1 MSLEYRIFAL
11 PNEPM
16 NKIVRIILLF
26 VTNLISLLA
35 IAQINA
41 NVQQEFQLTIQPTK
55 VPIKLDGILDEPA
68 WNSVEAVSQFYKK
81 FPNDIGAPKKQTE
94 VKYLFDDKNLYF
106 AFKVY
111 DSGTAIIKSLKRDI
125 GHDGNDGVAI
135 VLDPLNQKTNGFY
148 FVVSAL
154 NVQSEGQLT
163 GDSEEGLSYSWDTKW
178 FTMTKDY
185 GNYWIAEIAIPLK
198 SIRYNA
204 ENKNWGVNFVRIDA
218 KNFEYSTWTRMGP
231 NFRSYDLG
239 YTGLM
244 KWPTNPPASNNN
256 VILLP
261 YLTGGISEDKSNS
274 KTETTGN
281 GGFDAKIA
289 LNSSLN
295 LDLTINPDFSQV
307 EVDNQ
312 VTNLTRFSIF
322 LPERRAFF
330 LENADLFAGF
340 GIPPV
345 RPFYSRT
352 IGLDKEGNKIPI
364 LFGARLSGNLSPD
377 VRIGAMNM
385 QTGRQGDYAPENFS
399 AFTWQKRVLKRSLIK
414 GYFLNREN
422 FISVEEEKKNPLDK
436 YGRNAG
442 LTFEYSN
449 PAGSFSYWA
458 NYNQSMKPT
467 IKDLNNYAE
476 AGVSY
481 NGRNFGFVL
490 DLANVGKNYYT
501 DLGFVQ
507 RISNYDAE
515 KDTSIRIGFKHIFSE
530 ISYAVM
536 PAKGR
541 IGKTELSAEN
551 YVVFNPDNSFN
562 ELESTLQLETNFKN
576 SSNFNLILSNNVTNL
591 LFPTSFT
598 DGIPLPAKQYQY
610 GQFKLNYVSDT
621 RKLFGWVS
629 EITVGQFYNGQ
640 VQGFG
645 LGINWRNQPHLNLRL
660 NAQINN
666 IQLPGAYGSTRLLLI
681 APRIEYNFSTQ
692 LFWTTFIQYNTQS
705 NNFNVNSRLQYR
717 YKPMSDFFLVYTDNY
732 FTDPLF
738 KSKNRAIVF
747 KISYWF

>member
-1 MSLEYRIFAL
+1 MNRLSLIPL
-11 PNEPM
+11 
-16 NKIVRIILLF
+16 
-26 VTNLISLLA
+26 LLA
-35 IAQINA
+35 LNLFYLDGKAQTNA
-41 NVQQEFQLTIQPTK
+41 TIQESFQLTIQPTK
-55 VPIKLDGILDEPA
+55 GPIKLDGILDEPA
-68 WNSVEAVSQFYKK
+68 WNTVQAVSQFNKK

-111 DSGTAIIKSLKRDI
+111 DSGTAIIRSLKRDI
-125 GHDGNDGVAI
+125 GHDGNDGVAV

-154 NVQSEGQLT
+154 NVQSEDQLT
-163 GDSEEGLSYSWDTKW
+163 GSSDGGISYSWDTKW
-178 FTMTKDY
+178 FSMTKDY

-198 SIRYNA
+198 SIRYNS

-218 KNFEYSTWTRMGP
+218 KNFEYSTWTRIGP
-231 NFRSYDLG
+231 NFKSYDLG

-261 YLTGGISEDKSNS
+261 YLTGGISEDKSTS

-281 GGFDAKIA
+281 VGFDAKIA

-295 LDLTINPDFSQV
+295 LDLTVNPDFSQV

-312 VTNLTRFSIF
+312 VTNLTRFNIF

-340 GIPPV
+340 GIPPI

-385 QTGRQGDYAPENFS
+385 QTGRKGNYAPENFS
-399 AFTWQKRVLKRSLIK
+399 AFTWQKRVLKRSMVK

-442 LTFEYSN
+442 ITFEYSN

-458 NYNQSMKPT
+458 NYNQSIKPT
-467 IKDLNNYAE
+467 IKNLNNYAE

-501 DLGFVQ
+501 DMGFVQ

-515 KDTSIRIGFKHIFSE
+515 RDTSIRIGFKHVFSE
-530 ISYAVM
+530 ISYTLM
-536 PAKGR
+536 PAKGK
-541 IGKTELSAEN
+541 IGKSELTAQN
-551 YVVFNPDNSFN
+551 YVVLNPDNSFN
-562 ELESTLQLETNFKN
+562 ELESSLQLKTDFKN
-576 SSNFNLILSNNVTNL
+576 ASSFNLSLSNNITNL

-610 GQFKLNYVSDT
+610 GQFRFNYVSDT

-640 VQGFG
+640 VEGFG
-645 LGINWRNQPHLNLRL
+645 LGINWRHQPHLSLRL
-660 NAQINN
+660 NAQYNQIR
-666 IQLPGAYGSTRLLLI
+666 LPGNYGSTRLVLI
-681 APRIEYNFSTQ
+681 APRIEYNFNTQ

-705 NNFNVNSRLQYR
+705 NNFNINSRLQYR

-738 KSKNRAIVF
+738 KSKNRALIF
-747 KISYWF
+747 KLSYWF

>member
-1 MSLEYRIFAL
+1 MNRLSLIPL
-11 PNEPM
+11 
-16 NKIVRIILLF
+16 
-26 VTNLISLLA
+26 LLA
-35 IAQINA
+35 LNLFCLDGKSQTNA
-41 NVQQEFQLTIQPTK
+41 AIQESFQLTIQPTK
-55 VPIKLDGILDEPA
+55 GPIKLDGILDEPA
-68 WNSVEAVSQFYKK
+68 WNTVQAVSQFNKK

-111 DSGTAIIKSLKRDI
+111 DSGTAIIRSLKRDI
-125 GHDGNDGVAI
+125 GHDGNDGVAV

-154 NVQSEGQLT
+154 NVQSEDQLT
-163 GDSEEGLSYSWDTKW
+163 GSSDGGISYSWDTKW
-178 FTMTKDY
+178 FSMTKDY

-198 SIRYNA
+198 SIRYNS

-218 KNFEYSTWTRMGP
+218 KNFEYSTWTRIGP
-231 NFRSYDLG
+231 NFKSYDLG

-261 YLTGGISEDKSNS
+261 YLTGGISEDKSTS

-281 GGFDAKIA
+281 VGFDAKIA

-295 LDLTINPDFSQV
+295 LDLTVNPDFSQV

-312 VTNLTRFSIF
+312 VTNLTRFNIF

-340 GIPPV
+340 GIPPI

-385 QTGRQGDYAPENFS
+385 QTGRKGNYAPENFS
-399 AFTWQKRVLKRSLIK
+399 AFTWQKRVLKRSMVK

-442 LTFEYSN
+442 ITFEYSN

-458 NYNQSMKPT
+458 NYNQSIKPT
-467 IKDLNNYAE
+467 IKNLNNYAE

-501 DLGFVQ
+501 DMGFVQ

-515 KDTSIRIGFKHIFSE
+515 RDTSIRIGFKHVFSE
-530 ISYAVM
+530 ISYTLM
-536 PAKGR
+536 PAKGK
-541 IGKTELSAEN
+541 IGKSELTAQN
-551 YVVFNPDNSFN
+551 YVVLNPDNSFN
-562 ELESTLQLETNFKN
+562 ELESSLQLKTDFKN
-576 SSNFNLILSNNVTNL
+576 ASSFNLSLSNNITNL

-610 GQFKLNYVSDT
+610 GQFRFNYVSDT

-640 VQGFG
+640 VEGFG
-645 LGINWRNQPHLNLRL
+645 LGINWRHQPHLNLRL
-660 NAQINN
+660 NAQFNQIR
-666 IQLPGAYGSTRLLLI
+666 LPGNYGSTRLVLI

-705 NNFNVNSRLQYR
+705 NNFNINSRLQYR

-738 KSKNRAIVF
+738 KSKNRALIF
-747 KISYWF
+747 KLSYWF

>member
-1 MSLEYRIFAL
+1 MNRLSLIPL
-11 PNEPM
+11 
-16 NKIVRIILLF
+16 
-26 VTNLISLLA
+26 LLA
-35 IAQINA
+35 LNLFYLDGKAQTNA
-41 NVQQEFQLTIQPTK
+41 AIQECFQLTIQPTK
-55 VPIKLDGILDEPA
+55 GPIKLDGILDEPA
-68 WNSVEAVSQFYKK
+68 WNTVQAVSQFNKK

-111 DSGTAIIKSLKRDI
+111 DSGTAIIRSLKRDI
-125 GHDGNDGVAI
+125 GHDGNDGVAV

-154 NVQSEGQLT
+154 NVQSEDQLT
-163 GDSEEGLSYSWDTKW
+163 GSSDGGISYSWDTKW
-178 FTMTKDY
+178 FSMTKDY

-198 SIRYNA
+198 SIRYNS

-218 KNFEYSTWTRMGP
+218 KNFEYSTWTRIGP
-231 NFRSYDLG
+231 NFKSYDLG

-261 YLTGGISEDKSNS
+261 YLTGGISEDKSTS
-274 KTETTGN
+274 ETETTGN
-281 GGFDAKIA
+281 VGFDAKIA

-295 LDLTINPDFSQV
+295 LDLTVNPDFSQV

-312 VTNLTRFSIF
+312 VTNLTRFNIF

-340 GIPPV
+340 GIPPI

-385 QTGRQGDYAPENFS
+385 QTGRKGNYAPENFS
-399 AFTWQKRVLKRSLIK
+399 AFTWQKRVLKRSMVK

-442 LTFEYSN
+442 ITFEYSN

-458 NYNQSMKPT
+458 NYNQSIKPT
-467 IKDLNNYAE
+467 IKNFNNYAE

-501 DLGFVQ
+501 DMGFVQ

-515 KDTSIRIGFKHIFSE
+515 RDTSIRIGFKHVFSE
-530 ISYAVM
+530 ISYTLM
-536 PAKGR
+536 PAKGK
-541 IGKTELSAEN
+541 IGKSELTAQN
-551 YVVFNPDNSFN
+551 YVVLNPDNSFN
-562 ELESTLQLETNFKN
+562 ELESSLQLKTDFKN
-576 SSNFNLILSNNVTNL
+576 ASSFNLSLSNNITNL

-610 GQFKLNYVSDT
+610 GQFRFNYVSDT

-640 VQGFG
+640 VEGFG
-645 LGINWRNQPHLNLRL
+645 LGINWRHQPHLNLRL
-660 NAQINN
+660 NAQFNQIR
-666 IQLPGAYGSTRLLLI
+666 LPGNYGSTRLVLI

-705 NNFNVNSRLQYR
+705 NNFNINSRLQYR

-738 KSKNRAIVF
+738 KSKNRALIF
-747 KISYWF
+747 KLSYWF

>member
-1 MSLEYRIFAL
+1 MNRLSLI
-11 PNEPM
+11 P
-16 NKIVRIILLF
+16 ILLTLNF
-26 VTNLISLLA
+26 FCLDGKAQTNA
-35 IAQINA
+35 TT
-41 NVQQEFQLTIQPTK
+41 QETFQLTIQPTK
-55 VPIKLDGILDEPA
+55 GPIKLDGILDEPA
-68 WNSVEAVSQFYKK
+68 WNTVKAVSQFNKK

-94 VKYLFDDKNLYF
+94 VKYLYDDKNLYF

-111 DSGTAIIKSLKRDI
+111 DSGTAIIRSLKRDI
-125 GHDGNDGVAI
+125 GHDGNDGVAV

-154 NVQSEGQLT
+154 NVQSEDQLT
-163 GDSEEGLSYSWDTKW
+163 GSSDGGISYSWDTKW
-178 FTMTKDY
+178 FSMTKDY

-198 SIRYNA
+198 SIRYNS

-218 KNFEYSTWTRMGP
+218 KNFEYSTWTRIGP
-231 NFRSYDLG
+231 NFKSYDLG

-261 YLTGGISEDKSNS
+261 YLTGGMSEDKSTN
-274 KTETTGN
+274 KIETTGN
-281 GGFDAKIA
+281 VGFDAKIA

-295 LDLTINPDFSQV
+295 LDLTVNPDFSQV

-340 GIPPV
+340 GIPPI

-352 IGLDKEGNKIPI
+352 IGLDKEGNTIPI

-385 QTGRQGDYAPENFS
+385 QTGRKGDYAPENFS
-399 AFTWQKRVLKRSLIK
+399 AFTWQKRVLKRSMIK

-442 LTFEYSN
+442 ITFEYSN
-449 PAGSFSYWA
+449 PAGSFNYWA

-467 IKDLNNYAE
+467 IKNLNNYAE
-476 AGVSY
+476 AGLSY

-501 DLGFVQ
+501 DMGFVQ

-515 KDTSIRIGFKHIFSE
+515 RDTSIRIGYKHIFSE
-530 ISYAVM
+530 ISYTLM
-536 PAKGR
+536 PAKGK
-541 IGKTELSAEN
+541 IGKMELTAQN
-551 YVVFNPDNSFN
+551 FVVFNPDNSFN
-562 ELESTLQLETNFKN
+562 EFEGTMQIKTDFKN
-576 SSNFNLILSNNVTNL
+576 ASSFNLSLSNNITNL

-598 DGIPLPAKQYQY
+598 DGTPLPAKQYQY
-610 GQFKLNYVSDT
+610 GQFEFNYASDT
-621 RKLFGWVS
+621 RKLFGWFS
-629 EITVGQFYNGQ
+629 EITIGQFYNGQ

-660 NAQINN
+660 NAQLNQ
-666 IQLPGAYGSTRLLLI
+666 IQLPGTYGSTRLVLI

-705 NNFNVNSRLQYR
+705 NNFNINSRLQYR

-738 KSKNRAIVF
+738 KSKNRALIF
-747 KISYWF
+747 KLSYWF

>member
-1 MSLEYRIFAL
+1 MNRLSLI
-11 PNEPM
+11 P
-16 NKIVRIILLF
+16 LLLSLNF
-26 VTNLISLLA
+26 FWLDGKAQTNA
-35 IAQINA
+35 TT
-41 NVQQEFQLTIQPTK
+41 QESFQLTIQPTK
-55 VPIKLDGILDEPA
+55 GPIKLDGILDEPA
-68 WNSVEAVSQFYKK
+68 WNTVKAVSQFNKK

-94 VKYLFDDKNLYF
+94 VKYLYDEKNLYF

-111 DSGTAIIKSLKRDI
+111 DSGTAIIRSLKRDI
-125 GHDGNDGVAI
+125 GHDGNDGVAV

-154 NVQSEGQLT
+154 NVQSEDQLI
-163 GDSEEGLSYSWDTKW
+163 GSSDGGISYSWDTKW
-178 FTMTKDY
+178 FSMTKDY

-198 SIRYNA
+198 SIRYNS

-218 KNFEYSTWTRMGP
+218 KNFEYSTWTRIGP
-231 NFRSYDLG
+231 NFKSYDLG

-261 YLTGGISEDKSNS
+261 YLTGGASEDKSTSNI
-274 KTETTGN
+274 ETTGN
-281 GGFDAKIA
+281 IGFDAKIA
-289 LNSSLN
+289 LSSSLN
-295 LDLTINPDFSQV
+295 LDLTVNPDFSQV

-312 VTNLTRFSIF
+312 VTNLTRFNIF

-340 GIPPV
+340 GIPPI

-385 QTGRQGDYAPENFS
+385 QTGRKGNYAPENFS
-399 AFTWQKRVLKRSLIK
+399 AFTWQKRVLKRSMIK

-442 LTFEYSN
+442 ITFEYSN

-501 DLGFVQ
+501 DMGFVQ

-515 KDTSIRIGFKHIFSE
+515 RDTSIRIGFKHVFSE
-530 ISYAVM
+530 ISYTLM
-536 PAKGR
+536 PSKGK
-541 IGKTELSAEN
+541 IGKSELTAQN
-551 YVVFNPDNSFN
+551 YVVLNPDNSFN
-562 ELESTLQLETNFKN
+562 ELESSLQLKTDFKN
-576 SSNFNLILSNNVTNL
+576 ASSFNLSLSNNITNL

-610 GQFKLNYVSDT
+610 GQFRFNYVSDT

-645 LGINWRNQPHLNLRL
+645 LGINWRNQPHLSLRL
-660 NAQINN
+660 NAQLNEIR
-666 IQLPGAYGSTRLLLI
+666 LPGNYGSTRLVLI

-705 NNFNVNSRLQYR
+705 NNFNINSRLQYR

-738 KSKNRAIVF
+738 KSKNRALIF
-747 KISYWF
+747 KLSYWF

>member
-1 MSLEYRIFAL
+1 MNRLSLI
-11 PNEPM
+11 P
-16 NKIVRIILLF
+16 LLLTLNF
-26 VTNLISLLA
+26 FWLDGKTQTNA
-35 IAQINA
+35 TT
-41 NVQQEFQLTIQPTK
+41 QESFQLTIQPTK
-55 VPIKLDGILDEPA
+55 GPIKLDGILDEPA
-68 WNSVEAVSQFYKK
+68 WNTVKAVSQFNKK

-94 VKYLFDDKNLYF
+94 VKYLYDDKNLYF

-111 DSGTAIIKSLKRDI
+111 DSGTAIIRSLKRDI
-125 GHDGNDGVAI
+125 GHDGNDGVAV

-154 NVQSEGQLT
+154 NVQSEDQLT
-163 GDSEEGLSYSWDTKW
+163 GSSDGGISYSWDTKW
-178 FTMTKDY
+178 FSMTKDY

-198 SIRYNA
+198 SIRYNS

-218 KNFEYSTWTRMGP
+218 KNFEYSTWTRIGP
-231 NFRSYDLG
+231 NFKSYDLG

-261 YLTGGISEDKSNS
+261 YLTGGISEDKSTS

-281 GGFDAKIA
+281 VGFDAKIA

-295 LDLTINPDFSQV
+295 LDLTVNPDFSQV

-312 VTNLTRFSIF
+312 VTNLTRFNIF

-340 GIPPV
+340 GIPPI

-385 QTGRQGDYAPENFS
+385 QTGRKGNYAPENFS
-399 AFTWQKRVLKRSLIK
+399 AFTWQKRVLKRSMVK

-442 LTFEYSN
+442 ITFEYSN

-476 AGVSY
+476 AGLSY

-501 DLGFVQ
+501 DMGFVQ

-515 KDTSIRIGFKHIFSE
+515 RDTSIRIGFKHVFSE
-530 ISYAVM
+530 ISYTLM
-536 PAKGR
+536 PAKGK
-541 IGKTELSAEN
+541 IGKSELTAQN
-551 YVVFNPDNSFN
+551 YVVLNPDNSFN
-562 ELESTLQLETNFKN
+562 ELESSLQLKTDFKN
-576 SSNFNLILSNNVTNL
+576 ASSFNLSLSNNITNL

-610 GQFKLNYVSDT
+610 GQFRFNYVSDT

-640 VQGFG
+640 VEGFG
-645 LGINWRNQPHLNLRL
+645 LGINWRHQPHLNLRL
-660 NAQINN
+660 NAQFNQIR
-666 IQLPGAYGSTRLLLI
+666 LPGNYGSTRLVLI

-705 NNFNVNSRLQYR
+705 NNFNINSRLQYR

-738 KSKNRAIVF
+738 KSKNRALIF
-747 KISYWF
+747 KLSYWF

>member
-1 MSLEYRIFAL
+1 
-11 PNEPM
+11 M
-16 NKIVRIILLF
+16 NKTVL
-26 VTNLISLLA
+26 TSLLIA
-35 IAQINA
+35 INLLCKFGMAQTNT
-41 NVQQEFQLTIQPTK
+41 NVQGEFQLTIQPTK
-55 VPIKLDGILDEPA
+55 RPIKLDGIMDEPA
-68 WNSVEAVSQFYKK
+68 WNTVKAVSQFNKK

-111 DSGTAIIKSLKRDI
+111 DSGSAIIKSLKRDI
-125 GHDGNDGVAI
+125 GHDGNDGVAV

-148 FVVSAL
+148 FVVSAA
-154 NVQSEGQLT
+154 NVQSEDQLT
-163 GDSEEGLSYSWDTKW
+163 GSSDGGISYSWDTKW
-178 FTMTKDY
+178 FSMTKDY

-198 SIRYNA
+198 SIRYNP

-218 KNFEYSTWTRMGP
+218 KNFEYSTWTRITP
-231 NFRSYDLG
+231 NFKSYDLG

-244 KWPTNPPASNNN
+244 QWPTNPPVSSNN

-261 YLTGGISEDKSNS
+261 YLTGGMSEDKSTN

-281 GGFDAKIA
+281 IGFDAKIA

-295 LDLTINPDFSQV
+295 LDLTVNPDFSQV

-340 GIPPV
+340 GIPPI

-385 QTGRQGDYAPENFS
+385 QTGRQGNYAPENFS
-399 AFTWQKRVLKRSLIK
+399 AFTLQKRVLKRSMIK

-442 LTFEYSN
+442 ISFDYSN
-449 PAGSFSYWA
+449 PSGSFSYWA

-467 IKDLNNYAE
+467 IKNLNNYAE
-476 AGVSY
+476 VGLSY
-481 NGRNFGFVL
+481 NSRNVGLVF

-501 DLGFVQ
+501 DMGFVQ
-507 RISNYDAE
+507 RISNYDAIR
-515 KDTSIRIGFKHIFSE
+515 DTSIRVGFKQMYSE
-530 ISYAVM
+530 ISYTLM
-536 PAKGR
+536 PAKGKV
-541 IGKTELSAEN
+541 GKMELSSEN
-551 YVVFNPDNSFN
+551 FVVFNPDNSFN
-562 ELESTLQLETNFKN
+562 EWESTLNLKTDFKN
-576 SSNFNLILSNNVTNL
+576 ASSLNVALSNNVTKL
-591 LFPTSFT
+591 LYPTTFT
-598 DGIPLPAKQYQY
+598 DGLPIPAQQYEYAQI
-610 GQFKLNYVSDT
+610 GFNYMSDS
-621 RKLFGWVS
+621 RKLFGWS
-629 EITVGQFYNGQ
+629 SALTLGQFYNGQ
-640 VQGFG
+640 VQSIAA
-645 LGINWRNQPHLNLRL
+645 GINWRNQPHLGIRL
-660 NAQINN
+660 NAQLNN
-666 IQLPGAYGSTRLLLI
+666 IQLPGVYGSNRLLLI
-681 APRIEYNFSTQ
+681 APRIEYNFNTQ

-705 NNFNVNSRLQYR
+705 NNFNINSRLQYR

-738 KSKNRAIVF
+738 KNKNRALIF
-747 KISYWF
+747 KLSYWL

>member
-1 MSLEYRIFAL
+1 
-11 PNEPM
+11 M
-16 NKIVRIILLF
+16 NR
-26 VTNLISLLA
+26 ISLIPLLLVLNLFCLDGK
-35 IAQINA
+35 AQTNTTS
-41 NVQQEFQLTIQPTK
+41 QESFQLTIQPTK
-55 VPIKLDGILDEPA
+55 GPIKLDGIMDEPD
-68 WNSVEAVSQFYKK
+68 WNTVKAVSQFNKK

-94 VKYLFDDKNLYF
+94 VKYLYDEKNLYF

-125 GHDGNDGVAI
+125 GHDGNDGVAV

-154 NVQSEGQLT
+154 NVQSEDQLI
-163 GDSEEGLSYSWDTKW
+163 GSSDGGISYSWDTKW
-178 FTMTKDY
+178 FSMTKDY
-185 GNYWIAEIAIPLK
+185 GSYWIAEIAIPLK
-198 SIRYNA
+198 SIRYNS

-218 KNFEYSTWTRMGP
+218 KNFEYSTWTRIGP
-231 NFRSYDLG
+231 NFKSYDLG

-261 YLTGGISEDKSNS
+261 YLTGGVSEDKSTSNI
-274 KTETTGN
+274 ETTGN
-281 GGFDAKIA
+281 IGFDAKIA

-295 LDLTINPDFSQV
+295 LDLTVNPDFSQV

-340 GIPPV
+340 GIPPI

-385 QTGRQGDYAPENFS
+385 QTGRKGNYAPENFS
-399 AFTWQKRVLKRSLIK
+399 AFTWQKRVLKRSMVK

-422 FISVEEEKKNPLDK
+422 LISVEEEKKNPLDK

-442 LTFEYSN
+442 ITFEYSN

-467 IKDLNNYAE
+467 IKNLNNYAE
-476 AGVSY
+476 AGLSY

-501 DLGFVQ
+501 DMGFVQ

-515 KDTSIRIGFKHIFSE
+515 RDTSIRIGFKHVFSE
-530 ISYAVM
+530 ISYTLM
-536 PAKGR
+536 PSKGK
-541 IGKTELSAEN
+541 IGKSELTAQN
-551 YVVFNPDNSFN
+551 YVVLNPDNSFN
-562 ELESTLQLETNFKN
+562 ELESSLQLKTDFKN
-576 SSNFNLILSNNVTNL
+576 ASSFNLSLSNNITNL

-610 GQFKLNYVSDT
+610 GQFRFNYVSDT

-645 LGINWRNQPHLNLRL
+645 LGINWRNQPHLSLRL
-660 NAQINN
+660 NAQLNEIR
-666 IQLPGAYGSTRLLLI
+666 LPGNYGSTRLVLI

-705 NNFNVNSRLQYR
+705 NNFNINSRLQYR

-738 KSKNRAIVF
+738 KSKNRALIF
-747 KISYWF
+747 KLSYWF

>member
-1 MSLEYRIFAL
+1 MNRLSLIPL
-11 PNEPM
+11 
-16 NKIVRIILLF
+16 
-26 VTNLISLLA
+26 LLA
-35 IAQINA
+35 LNLFYLDGKAQTNA
-41 NVQQEFQLTIQPTK
+41 AIQESFQLTIQPTK
-55 VPIKLDGILDEPA
+55 GPIKLDGILDEPA
-68 WNSVEAVSQFYKK
+68 WNTVQAVSQFNKK

-111 DSGTAIIKSLKRDI
+111 DSGTAIIRSLKRDI
-125 GHDGNDGVAI
+125 GHDGNDGVAV

-154 NVQSEGQLT
+154 NVQSEDQLT
-163 GDSEEGLSYSWDTKW
+163 GSSDGGISYSWDTKW
-178 FTMTKDY
+178 FSMTKDY

-198 SIRYNA
+198 SIRYNS

-218 KNFEYSTWTRMGP
+218 KNFEYSTWTRIGP
-231 NFRSYDLG
+231 NFKSYDLG

-261 YLTGGISEDKSNS
+261 YLTGGISEDKSTS

-281 GGFDAKIA
+281 VGFDAKIA

-295 LDLTINPDFSQV
+295 LDLTVNPDFSQV

-312 VTNLTRFSIF
+312 VTNLTRFNIF

-340 GIPPV
+340 GIPPI

-385 QTGRQGDYAPENFS
+385 QTGRQGNYAPENFS
-399 AFTWQKRVLKRSLIK
+399 AFTWQKRVLKRSMVK

-442 LTFEYSN
+442 ITFEYSN

-467 IKDLNNYAE
+467 IKNLNNYAE

-501 DLGFVQ
+501 DMGFVQ

-515 KDTSIRIGFKHIFSE
+515 RDTSIRIGFKHVFSE
-530 ISYAVM
+530 ISYTLM
-536 PAKGR
+536 PAKGK
-541 IGKTELSAEN
+541 IGKSELTAQN
-551 YVVFNPDNSFN
+551 YVVLNPDNSFN
-562 ELESTLQLETNFKN
+562 ELESSLQLKTDFKN
-576 SSNFNLILSNNVTNL
+576 ASSFNLSLSNNITNL

-598 DGIPLPAKQYQY
+598 DGVPLPVKQYQY
-610 GQFKLNYVSDT
+610 GQFRFNYVSDT

-629 EITVGQFYNGQ
+629 ESTVGQFYNGQ
-640 VQGFG
+640 VEGIG
-645 LGINWRNQPHLNLRL
+645 LGINWRPQPHLSLRL
-660 NAQINN
+660 NAQYNQIR
-666 IQLPGAYGSTRLLLI
+666 LPGNYGSTRLVLI
-681 APRIEYNFSTQ
+681 APRIEYNFNTQ

-705 NNFNVNSRLQYR
+705 NNFNINSRLQYR

-738 KSKNRAIVF
+738 KSKNRALIF
-747 KISYWF
+747 KLSYWF

>member
-1 MSLEYRIFAL
+1 MNRISL
-11 PNEPM
+11 
-16 NKIVRIILLF
+16 ILLLL
-26 VTNLISLLA
+26 TLNLFWLDGK
-35 IAQINA
+35 AQINA

-55 VPIKLDGILDEPA
+55 GPIKLDGILDEPA
-68 WNSVEAVSQFYKK
+68 WNTVEAVSQFNKK

-94 VKYLFDDKNLYF
+94 VKYLYDDKNLYF

-111 DSGTAIIKSLKRDI
+111 DSGTAIIRSLKRDI
-125 GHDGNDGVAI
+125 GHDGNDGVAV

-154 NVQSEGQLT
+154 NVQSEDQLT
-163 GDSEEGLSYSWDTKW
+163 GSSDGGISYSWDTKW
-178 FTMTKDY
+178 FSMTKDY

-198 SIRYNA
+198 SIRYNS

-218 KNFEYSTWTRMGP
+218 KNFEYSTWTRIGP
-231 NFRSYDLG
+231 NFKSYDLG

-261 YLTGGISEDKSNS
+261 YLTGGISEDKSTS
-274 KTETTGN
+274 KIETTGN
-281 GGFDAKIA
+281 VGFDAKIA

-295 LDLTINPDFSQV
+295 LDLTVNPDFSQV

-312 VTNLTRFSIF
+312 VTNLTRFNIF

-340 GIPPV
+340 GIPPI

-385 QTGRQGDYAPENFS
+385 QTGRKGNYAPENFS
-399 AFTWQKRVLKRSLIK
+399 AFTWQKRVLKRSMVK

-442 LTFEYSN
+442 ITFEYSN

-476 AGVSY
+476 AGLSY

-501 DLGFVQ
+501 DMGFVQ

-515 KDTSIRIGFKHIFSE
+515 RDTSIRIGFKHIFSE
-530 ISYAVM
+530 ISYTLM
-536 PAKGR
+536 PAKGK
-541 IGKTELSAEN
+541 IGKMELTTQN
-551 YVVFNPDNSFN
+551 FIVFNPDNSFN
-562 ELESTLQLETNFKN
+562 ELESTVQVRTDLKN
-576 SSNFNLILSNNVTNL
+576 ASSFNLGLSNNITNL

-598 DGIPLPAKQYQY
+598 DGTPLPAAQYQY
-610 GQFKLNYVSDT
+610 AQFGMGYNSDT
-621 RKLFGWVS
+621 RKLFGWS
-629 EITVGQFYNGQ
+629 TDLNFGQFYNGT
-640 VQGFG
+640 VQSFRVGV
-645 LGINWRNQPHLNLRL
+645 NWRNQPHLSLRL
-660 NAQINN
+660 NAQFNN
-666 IQLPGAYGSTRLLLI
+666 IQLPGIYGSTKLLLI
-681 APRIEYNFSTQ
+681 APRIEYNFNTK

-705 NNFNVNSRLQYR
+705 NNFNINSRLQYR

-738 KSKNRAIVF
+738 KSKNRALIF
-747 KISYWF
+747 KLSYWF

>member
-1 MSLEYRIFAL
+1 MNRLSLIPL
-11 PNEPM
+11 
-16 NKIVRIILLF
+16 
-26 VTNLISLLA
+26 LLA
-35 IAQINA
+35 LNLFYLDGKAQTNA
-41 NVQQEFQLTIQPTK
+41 AIQESFQLTIQPTK
-55 VPIKLDGILDEPA
+55 GPIKLDGILDEPA
-68 WNSVEAVSQFYKK
+68 WNTVQAVSQFNKK

-111 DSGTAIIKSLKRDI
+111 DSGTAIIRSLKRDI
-125 GHDGNDGVAI
+125 GHDGNDGVAV

-154 NVQSEGQLT
+154 NVQSEDQLT
-163 GDSEEGLSYSWDTKW
+163 GSSDGGISYSWDTKW
-178 FTMTKDY
+178 FSMTKDY

-198 SIRYNA
+198 SIRYNS

-218 KNFEYSTWTRMGP
+218 KNFEYSTWTRIGP
-231 NFRSYDLG
+231 NFKSYDLG

-261 YLTGGISEDKSNS
+261 YLTGGISEDKSTS

-281 GGFDAKIA
+281 VGFDAKIA

-295 LDLTINPDFSQV
+295 LDLTVNPDFSQV

-312 VTNLTRFSIF
+312 VTNLTRFNIF

-330 LENADLFAGF
+330 LENVDLFAGF
-340 GIPPV
+340 GIPPI

-385 QTGRQGDYAPENFS
+385 QTGRKGNYAPENFS
-399 AFTWQKRVLKRSLIK
+399 AFTWQKRVLKRSMVK

-442 LTFEYSN
+442 ITFEYSN

-458 NYNQSMKPT
+458 NYNQSIKPT
-467 IKDLNNYAE
+467 IKNLNNYAE

-501 DLGFVQ
+501 DMGFVQ

-515 KDTSIRIGFKHIFSE
+515 RDTSIRIGFKHVFSE
-530 ISYAVM
+530 ISYTLM
-536 PAKGR
+536 PAKGK
-541 IGKTELSAEN
+541 IGKSELTAQN
-551 YVVFNPDNSFN
+551 YVVLNPDNSFN
-562 ELESTLQLETNFKN
+562 ELESSLQLKTDFKN
-576 SSNFNLILSNNVTNL
+576 ASSFNLSLSNNITNL

-610 GQFKLNYVSDT
+610 GQFRFNYVSDT

-640 VQGFG
+640 VEGFG
-645 LGINWRNQPHLNLRL
+645 LGINWRHQPHLNLRL
-660 NAQINN
+660 NAQFNQIR
-666 IQLPGAYGSTRLLLI
+666 LPGNYGSTRLVLI

-705 NNFNVNSRLQYR
+705 NNFNINSRLQYR

-738 KSKNRAIVF
+738 KSKNRALIF
-747 KISYWF
+747 KLSYWF